1 MAPDRPW
8 TCRSSPSSLVSLSCR
23 ERHMCTRSLI
33 VPIVLISLAVPL
45 SAQMSRAALVRQ
57 SDIIFA
63 GTVTRAGGGIVRVDQ
78 VFEKPPA
85 VSLVKGD
92 SVTVLPAR
100 AGSPPLNPGMQA
112 TFYTTGWIYGRWITV
127 REVGHEAIGPQLAT
141 VTGGAG
147 GTAQQDLV
155 ARARQQVNDA
165 DLKARIQA
173 AAMVVVGRVEQLR
186 PMEYGSQATP
196 ARPKRFTE
204 HDPNWQEAIIHVD
217 EGLKGATA
225 GERVVVR
232 FPASRD
238 VAFVGTPR
246 FAAGQEGTFL
256 LRKDTATGSPLS
268 LMAGQTVQAYTA
280 LHRLD
285 VLSKQDAPHVRTLM
299 RGP

>member
-1 MAPDRPW
+1 MRI
-8 TCRSSPSSLVSLSCR
+8 
-23 ERHMCTRSLI
+23 RSLI

-45 SAQMSRAALVRQ
+45 SAQLSRPALVRR

-63 GTVTRAGGGIVRVDQ
+63 GTVTRAGAGVVRVDQ
-78 VFEKPPA
+78 VFEKPSA
-85 VSLVKGD
+85 VSLMKGD

-100 AGSPPLNPGMQA
+100 AGSLNPGMQA

-141 VTGGAG
+141 VAG
-147 GTAQQDLV
+147 TGTAQQDLV
-155 ARARQQVNDA
+155 AKARQQVNDA

-173 AAMVVVGRVEQLR
+173 AAMVVVGRVEQIR
-186 PMEYGSQATP
+186 PPAYTGAP
-196 ARPKRFTE
+196 ARPRRFTE

-232 FPASRD
+232 FPGSRD

-256 LRKDTATGSPLS
+256 LQKDTATGSPLS
-268 LMAGQTVQAYTA
+268 LMAGQTVPAYTA

-285 VLSKQDAPHVRTLM
+285 VLSKQDAQHVRTLM

>member
-1 MAPDRPW
+1 MRTRFVIVSIA
-8 TCRSSPSSLVSLSCR
+8 LVW
-23 ERHMCTRSLI
+23 
-33 VPIVLISLAVPL
+33 LAATPA
-45 SAQMSRAALVRQ
+45 SAQGRVAWVRQ

-63 GTVTRAGGGIVRVDQ
+63 GTVTRAAAGAGVVRVDQ
-78 VFEKPPA
+78 VFEKPDA
-85 VSLVKGD
+85 VSLMKGD
-92 SVTVLPAR
+92 SVALLAAR
-100 AGSPPLNPGMQA
+100 SGSLNPGLQA

-141 VTGGAG
+141 VMGGAG

-155 ARARQQVNDA
+155 ARTRQQVNDA

-186 PMEYGSQATP
+186 PMAYGRPGAP

-232 FPASRD
+232 FPGSRD
-238 VAFVGTPR
+238 VAFVATPR

-256 LRKDTATGSPLS
+256 LRKDTATGSPLA
-268 LMAGQTVQAYTA
+268 LMAGQPVQAYTA

-285 VLSKQDAPHVRTLM
+285 VLSKQDAQHVRTLM

>member
-1 MAPDRPW
+1 MR
-8 TCRSSPSSLVSLSCR
+8 
-23 ERHMCTRSLI
+23 TRSLI

-63 GTVTRAGGGIVRVDQ
+63 GTVTRAGVIRVDQ
-78 VFEKPPA
+78 VFEKPAA
-85 VSLVKGD
+85 VSLMKGD

-100 AGSPPLNPGMQA
+100 AGSPPLKPGMQA

-127 REVGHEAIGPQLAT
+127 REVGHEAVREVGHEAVGPQLAT
-141 VTGGAG
+141 VAG
-147 GTAQQDLV
+147 TGTAQQDLV
-155 ARARQQVNDA
+155 AKARQQVNDA

-186 PMEYGSQATP
+186 PMEYGPRPTGAP
-196 ARPKRFTE
+196 ARPRRFTE

-232 FPASRD
+232 FPGSRD

-256 LRKDTATGSPLS
+256 LQKDTATGSPLS
-268 LMAGQTVQAYTA
+268 LMAGQTVPAYTA

-285 VLSKQDAPHVRTLM
+285 VLSKQDAQHVRTLM

>member
-1 MAPDRPW
+1 MPRDRPW
-8 TCRSSPSSLVSLSCR
+8 TSRAIPSSLVSLSCR
-23 ERHMCTRSLI
+23 ERDMRTRSLI

-45 SAQMSRAALVRQ
+45 SAQMTRAALVRQ

-63 GTVTRAGGGIVRVDQ
+63 GTVTRAGVVRVDQ
-78 VFEKPPA
+78 VFEKPDA
-85 VSLVKGD
+85 VSLMKGD
-92 SVTVLPAR
+92 SVAVLAVR
-100 AGSPPLNPGMQA
+100 AGSLNPGMQA

-155 ARARQQVNDA
+155 AKARQQVNDA
-165 DLKARIQA
+165 ELKARIQA

-186 PMEYGSQATP
+186 PMVYSPPGAP
-196 ARPKRFTE
+196 ARPKRFSE

-232 FPASRD
+232 FPGSRD

-246 FAAGQEGTFL
+246 LAAGQEGTFL

-285 VLSKQDAPHVRTLM
+285 VLPKQDAQQVRTLM
-299 RGP
+299 RAP

>member
-1 MAPDRPW
+1 MR
-8 TCRSSPSSLVSLSCR
+8 
-23 ERHMCTRSLI
+23 TRFLI

-45 SAQMSRAALVRQ
+45 SAQSSRAALVRQ

-63 GTVTRAGGGIVRVDQ
+63 GTVTRAGAGVVRVDQ
-78 VFEKPPA
+78 VFEKPSA
-85 VSLVKGD
+85 VSLMKGD

-100 AGSPPLNPGMQA
+100 AGSLNPGMQA

-141 VTGGAG
+141 VAG
-147 GTAQQDLV
+147 TGTAQQDLV
-155 ARARQQVNDA
+155 AKARQQVNDA

-173 AAMVVVGRVEQLR
+173 AAMVVVGRVEQIR
-186 PMEYGSQATP
+186 PPAYTGAP
-196 ARPKRFTE
+196 ARPRRFTE

-232 FPASRD
+232 FPGSRD

-256 LRKDTATGSPLS
+256 LRKDTATGSPLA

-285 VLSKQDAPHVRTLM
+285 VLSKQDAQHVRTLM

>member
-1 MAPDRPW
+1 MPRDRPW
-8 TCRSSPSSLVSLSCR
+8 TSRSIPSSLVSLSCR
-23 ERHMCTRSLI
+23 ERHMRTRSLI
-33 VPIVLISLAVPL
+33 VPIVMISLAVQL
-45 SAQMSRAALVRQ
+45 SAQMSRVAWVRQ

-63 GTVTRAGGGIVRVDQ
+63 GTVTRAGVIRVDQ
-78 VFEKPPA
+78 VFEKPDA
-85 VSLVKGD
+85 VSLMKGD
-92 SVTVLPAR
+92 SVTVLPAH
-100 AGSPPLNPGMQA
+100 AGSLNPGMQA

-141 VTGGAG
+141 VAG
-147 GTAQQDLV
+147 TGTAQQDLV
-155 ARARQQVNDA
+155 AKARQQVNDA

-186 PMEYGSQATP
+186 PMAYGRPGAP

-232 FPASRD
+232 FPGSRD

-256 LRKDTATGSPLS
+256 LRKDTATGSPVA
-268 LMAGQTVQAYTA
+268 LMAGQPVQAYTA

-285 VLSKQDAPHVRTLM
+285 VLSKQDAQHVRTLM

>member
-1 MAPDRPW
+1 MRIRFVIVSIALVWFAAAP
-8 TCRSSPSSLVSLSCR
+8 
-23 ERHMCTRSLI
+23 
-33 VPIVLISLAVPL
+33 AA
-45 SAQMSRAALVRQ
+45 AQGRVTWVRQ

-63 GTVTRAGGGIVRVDQ
+63 GTVTRAGVIHVDQ
-78 VFEKPPA
+78 VFEKPHA
-85 VSLVKGD
+85 VSLMKGD

-186 PMEYGSQATP
+186 PMVYSPPGAP

-232 FPASRD
+232 FPGSRD
-238 VAFVGTPR
+238 VAFVATPR

-256 LRKDTATGSPLS
+256 LQKDAATGSPLS

-285 VLSKQDAPHVRTLM
+285 VLSKQDAPRVRTLM
-299 RGP
+299 RAP

>member
-8 TCRSSPSSLVSLSCR
+8 TCRSIPSSLVSLSCR
-23 ERHMCTRSLI
+23 ERPMRTRSLI
-33 VPIVLISLAVPL
+33 APIVLISLAVPL
-45 SAQMSRAALVRQ
+45 SAQMNRAALVSQ

-63 GTVTRAGGGIVRVDQ
+63 GTVTRAGVIRVDQ
-78 VFEKPPA
+78 VFEKPDA
-85 VSLVKGD
+85 VSLMNGD
-92 SVTVLPAR
+92 PVAVLAAR

-112 TFYTTGWIYGRWITV
+112 TFYTKGWIYGRSITV

-141 VTGGAG
+141 VAG
-147 GTAQQDLV
+147 TGTAQQDLV

-173 AAMVVVGRVEQLR
+173 AAMVVVGRVEQIR
-186 PMEYGSQATP
+186 PPAYTGAP

-225 GERVVVR
+225 GARVVVR
-232 FPASRD
+232 FPGSRD

-256 LRKDTATGSPLS
+256 LQKDTATGSPLS

-285 VLSKQDAPHVRTLM
+285 MLSKQDAQHVRTLM

>member
-1 MAPDRPW
+1 MPRDRPW
-8 TCRSSPSSLVSLSCR
+8 TSRSIRSSLVSLSSR
-23 ERHMCTRSLI
+23 ERHMRTRFVI
-33 VPIVLISLAVPL
+33 VSI
-45 SAQMSRAALVRQ
+45 ALVWFAAAAAAAQSRVAWARQ

-63 GTVTRAGGGIVRVDQ
+63 GTVTRAGVVRVDQ
-78 VFEKPPA
+78 VFEKPEA
-85 VSLVKGD
+85 VSLMKGD
-92 SVTVLPAR
+92 SVTVPPAR
-100 AGSPPLNPGMQA
+100 AGSLPLNPGMQA
-112 TFYTTGWIYGRWITV
+112 TFYTTGWIYGRSITV
-127 REVGHEAIGPQLAT
+127 REVGHEVIGPQLAA
-141 VTGGAG
+141 VAG
-147 GTAQQDLV
+147 V

-186 PMEYGSQATP
+186 PMVYSPPGAP

-232 FPASRD
+232 FPGSRD

-268 LMAGQTVQAYTA
+268 MMAGQTVPAYTA

-285 VLSKQDAPHVRTLM
+285 VLSKQDAQHVRTLM